1 MKNNIF
7 ETIYFLELVLIS
19 SIRTLSTS
27 KYRKLSTEEDHST
40 KLDLVLLFMGG
51 LGMII
56 PLFYLFTPWL
66 DFADYTLPSW
76 LSWTGA
82 FLFIGAAGLL
92 WITHQSMGRNWTPT
106 LGFRSEHVLITEGI
120 FKFIRHPMYAAHL
133 LWALAQPLLLHNWIA
148 GLSFLVVSIPLYIL
162 RIPYEEKMM
171 LDKFGVEYS
180 EYMKRTGRFFP
191 KLF

>member
-56 PLFYLFTPWL
+56 PL
-66 DFADYTLPSW
+66 
-76 LSWTGA
+76 LSG
-82 FLFIGAAGLL
+82 
-92 WITHQSMGRNWTPT
+92 
-106 LGFRSEHVLITEGI
+106 
-120 FKFIRHPMYAAHL
+120 
-133 LWALAQPLLLHNWIA
+133 
-148 GLSFLVVSIPLYIL
+148 
-162 RIPYEEKMM
+162 
-171 LDKFGVEYS
+171 
-180 EYMKRTGRFFP
+180 
-191 KLF
+191 